1 MTESWIVYVLVFVLV
16 VVAAQQAQS
25 GIAFVLGERK
35 QTRHRFA
42 ELADGGA
49 PLAEIDSLRRRASRG
64 SRLPLVSLIE
74 RLIVQSGIRRG
85 TPFIAGIATAVGLL
99 FVLLL
104 PSSAGSLPVRV
115 AAAAAGG
122 ILATWLGLRWMRA
135 RRMARFG
142 EQLPEILDIITRSLR
157 AGHPLPVS
165 LALVAREM
173 PDPAGPEFALLVDEI
188 NYGRSVSEALDNLY
202 QRVGYP
208 ELRFV
213 VASTSI
219 ASQTG
224 GNLGEILGR
233 LARTLRERFRLQR
246 RARALS
252 AEGRFS
258 GYALSAMPIV
268 LFAVINVVSPVYYAQ
283 FWDSSSAGPVFLTCL
298 GLLLLGNA
306 IIYRLVNFRV

>member
-1 MTESWIVYVLVFVLV
+1 MSEPWIVYVLVFVLV

-25 GIAFVLGERK
+25 GMASGLGLRK
-35 QTRHRFA
+35 QARRRFA
-42 ELADGGA
+42 ELAEAGA
-49 PLAEIDSLRRRASRG
+49 PRAEIESLRRRTSRRG
-64 SRLPLVSLIE
+64 NLPFVAATE
-74 RLIVQSGIRRG
+74 RLVVQSGTRRSLR
-85 TPFIAGIATAVGLL
+85 FIAGVAALVALL
-99 FVLLL
+99 VLLL
-104 PSSAGSLPVRV
+104 IPASAGSLPAR
-115 AAAAAGG
+115 AAAAAGAG
-122 ILATWLGLRWMRA
+122 ILATWSGLRWMRA

-142 EQLPEILDIITRSLR
+142 EQLPEILDIVTRSLR

-173 PDPAGPEFALLVDEI
+173 PDPAGPEFALLVEEI
-188 NYGRSVSEALDNLY
+188 NYGRSLGEALENLHG
-202 QRVGYP
+202 RVGYP

-213 VASTSI
+213 VASTTI

-258 GYALSAMPIV
+258 GYALSAMPVV
-268 LFAVINVVSPVYYAQ
+268 LFAVIQVVSPAYYAE
-283 FWDSSSAGPVFLTCL
+283 FWDSPAARPVLLTCL
-298 GLLLLGNA
+298 ALLLIGNA
-306 IIYRLVNFRV
+306 IIYRLVRFKV